1 MNDNNTDA
9 STQTELAQL
18 RVLIVEDSENDTLLL
33 VDYLEHSG
41 FRLDWTRVDTEHSFR
56 SALEQTQKWNVVL
69 SDYSMPHFS
78 GAKALEILRNHDPD
92 IPFIFVSG
100 TIGEITAVDSMKA
113 GAQDYVMKDNL
124 LRLVPALHR
133 EMAEAELRRQRRVA
147 EQSLR
152 KLSMVVEQTTDSVFI
167 TDPRGLIEYVNPAF
181 EELTGYS
188 ADEVIGHTPALVKS
202 NAHDKDFFK
211 EMWDTILAGKAFHHT
226 FINLRKDGTFFYEE
240 KLITPLVDNE
250 KNISHFVST
259 GRDVT
264 DKVQGE
270 EARARLL
277 AILEATTDLVA
288 IFDVNGRLYYLNHA
302 GRSLMKLSA
311 TDDAS
316 VLNIVNILPYS
327 GMKQLWS
334 DMLPIAR
341 RDGIW
346 QGETTLREWGGRL
359 IPVSQVVITHKNEMG
374 GVAFYSTI
382 ARDISERKRFE
393 EELRRRTTHDAL
405 TELPNR
411 VLLCEFLTTEL
422 GRAKRQHTFVAVLF
436 MNTDNFKRI
445 NDSLGRMA
453 GDELLRLAAL
463 RLLTCVRPNDIVGRY
478 GGDEFAIVF
487 TDLTTLDEVMVIT
500 HKLREAFNEPFVI
513 RGQDLYISFSTG
525 IAMFP
530 NDGEDAETLLKNAD
544 AAMYRAKG
552 SGRNQYQFYT
562 PAMNAQGQ
570 KLLTLETDLHRA
582 LERKE
587 FLLYYQPQLEFV
599 TGRVVGLEAL
609 IRWQH
614 PERGLM
620 SPIDF
625 VPMLED
631 IGLIVPVGVWV
642 LHEACKCYQRCI
654 NAGLPPLRVSVNV
667 SALQFRDRGLVAL
680 IRQVLTENNIP
691 PQHLE
696 LEITESILMEDVKI
710 TSEVLSELDKLG
722 VRLAVDDFGTG
733 YSSLAYL
740 SRFPLDV
747 LKIDS
752 TFVQDLMQDSNVKA
766 IVEAS
771 ISLGHK
777 LGLEVVAEGVENED
791 QMIFLRDNECDLI
804 QGYFSSKPLQVDEMM
819 KFIAEKNSHPG

>member
-1 MNDNNTDA
+1 MNEYIGTSSQSTDVA
-9 STQTELAQL
+9 ELRL
-18 RVLIVEDSENDTLLL
+18 LVVEDSENDTLLL
-33 VDYLEHSG
+33 VNYLEHSG
-41 FRLDWTRVDTEHSFR
+41 FHLDWLRVDTEQAFR
-56 SALEQTQKWNVVL
+56 NALKRGWNVVI
-69 SDYSMPHFS
+69 SDFTMPNFS
-78 GAKALEILRNHDPD
+78 GAKALEILRKHDPD

-100 TIGEITAVDSMKA
+100 TIGEITAVDGMKA

-124 LRLVPALHR
+124 MRLVPALHR
-133 EMAEAELRRQRRVA
+133 ELAEAELRGQRRVA

-152 KLSMVVEQTTDSVFI
+152 KLSMVVEQATDSVFI
-167 TDPRGLIEYVNPAF
+167 TDPQGLIEYVNPAF
-181 EELTGYS
+181 ERLTGYS
-188 ADEVIGHTPALVKS
+188 AEEAIGHTPALIKS
-202 NAHDKDFFK
+202 NAHNDPFFK
-211 EMWDTILAGKAFHHT
+211 EMWDTILAGNPFHHT
-226 FINLRKDGTFFYEE
+226 FINLRKDGSLFYEE

-250 KNISHFVST
+250 KHISHFVST

-277 AILEATTDLVA
+277 AILEATTDFVA
-288 IFDVNGRLYYLNHA
+288 IFDVDGRLCYLNQA
-302 GRSLMKLSA
+302 GRSLMKLSPSA
-311 TDDAS
+311 EAN
-316 VLNIVNILPYS
+316 VLNIGNILPHF

-334 DMLPIAR
+334 DILPIAR

-346 QGETTLREWGGRL
+346 QGETTLREWAGRL
-359 IPVSQVVITHKNEMG
+359 IPVSQVVITHKDEKG

-411 VLLCEFLTTEL
+411 LLLGEFLATEL

-436 MNTDNFKRI
+436 LNTDNFKRI
-445 NDSLGRMA
+445 NDSLGHVA
-453 GDELLRLAAL
+453 GDGLLKMVAQRLSD
-463 RLLTCVRPNDIVGRY
+463 CVRPNDIVGRY
-478 GGDEFAIVF
+478 GGDEFTIVF
-487 TDLTTLDEVMVIT
+487 TDLASIEEVMVIT
-500 HKLREAFNEPFVI
+500 HKLREAFNVPFVI
-513 RGQDLYISFSTG
+513 LQQDLYISFSTG
-525 IAMFP
+525 ISMYP
-530 NDGEDAETLLKNAD
+530 NDGDDAETLLKNAD

-570 KLLTLETDLHRA
+570 KLLTLETDLRRA
-582 LERKE
+582 LERGE
-587 FLLYYQPQLEFV
+587 FLLYYQPQLEFN

-614 PERGLM
+614 PEHGLM
-620 SPIDF
+620 SPMDF
-625 VPMLED
+625 VPMLEEL
-631 IGLIVPVGVWV
+631 GLIVPVGVWV

-654 NAGLPPLRVSVNV
+654 KAGLPPLRVSVNV
-667 SALQFRDRGLVAL
+667 SALQFRDRELVTL
-680 IRQVLTENNIP
+680 IQQVLMENNVP
-691 PQHLE
+691 PEHLE
-696 LEITESILMEDVKI
+696 LEITESILMQDVKI
-710 TSEVLSELDKLG
+710 TSEVLSDLDKLG

-740 SRFPLDV
+740 TRFPLDV
-747 LKIDS
+747 LKIDR
-752 TFVQDLMQDSNVKA
+752 TFIQDLLQDSNVKA

-777 LGLEVVAEGVENED
+777 LGLEVVAEGVENAE

-819 KFIAEKNSHPG
+819 QFIADKSSHSG